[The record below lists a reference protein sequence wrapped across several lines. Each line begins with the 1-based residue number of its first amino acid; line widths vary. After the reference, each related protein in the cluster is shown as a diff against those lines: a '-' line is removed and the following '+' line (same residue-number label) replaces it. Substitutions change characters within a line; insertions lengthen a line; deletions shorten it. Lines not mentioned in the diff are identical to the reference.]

1 MQQAATAPPK
11 ASTIIPAARLHS
23 GSGPPSTSSN
33 GRRSRATQVQ
43 SHRNPPANRAD
54 RSATNVRVIRT
65 SSLTTLTTGGDPE
78 SHFYLLRT
86 WSVQRASKSGGGS
99 ASRSKAAAAGTGCGF
114 PSLAPSPQPLFVLQR
129 L

>member
-11 ASTIIPAARLHS
+11 ASIIIPAARLHP
-23 GSGPPSTSSN
+23 GSGPPSTWSN

-65 SSLTTLTTGGDPE
+65 SSLTTLTTGGDPR
-78 SHFYLLRT
+78 SHFYLARFDAVQYPHHAVT
-86 WSVQRASKSGGGS
+86 PAFSFGFFRGAGRESVCRA
-99 ASRSKAAAAGTGCGF
+99 
-114 PSLAPSPQPLFVLQR
+114 
-129 L
+129 